1 MTRETASSKERTS
14 MSRAV
19 KLPGP
24 DHQITV
30 APSADR
36 VVVRSG
42 ETTIADSQST
52 LVLRETNYAPVRY
65 IPLADVDRSLL
76 TPSDLTTYCPY
87 KGDASYYS
95 IITDQARGTDAV
107 WFYERPYPAVA
118 EIKDHVAFYADR
130 VHLTVSVPDE
140 D

>member
-1 MTRETASSKERTS
+1 MPRE
-14 MSRAV
+14 M

-24 DHQITV
+24 DHQITI
-30 APSADR
+30 APSGDR

-52 LVLRETNYAPVRY
+52 LVLRETNHAPVRY
-65 IPLADVDRSLL
+65 IPLADVDRSQL

-95 IITDQARGTDAV
+95 IIAGQERGTDAV
-107 WFYERPYPAVA
+107 WFYDQPYPAVA
-118 EIKDHVAFYADR
+118 QIKDHVAFYPDR
-130 VHLTVSVPDE
+130 VELTVSVPDSPE

>member
-1 MTRETASSKERTS
+1 
-14 MSRAV
+14 MSREI

-24 DHQITV
+24 DHQITI
-30 APSADR
+30 APSTDR

-52 LVLRETNYAPVRY
+52 LVLSEANHRPVHY

-76 TPSDLTTYCPY
+76 VPSELTTYCPY

-95 IITDQARGTDAV
+95 IVAGEEPGTDAV
-107 WFYERPYPAVA
+107 WFYDQPYPAVA
-118 EIKDHVAFYADR
+118 QIKDHIAFYADR
-130 VHLTVSVPDE
+130 VELTVTAPDALE
-140 D
+140 E

>member
-1 MTRETASSKERTS
+1 
-14 MSRAV
+14 MSREM

-24 DHQITV
+24 DHQISIT
-30 APSADR
+30 ASADR

-52 LVLRETNYAPVRY
+52 LVLRESNYPPVRY

-95 IITDQARGTDAV
+95 IIVGDDGGTDAV
-107 WFYERPYPAVA
+107 WFYDQPYPAVA
-118 EIKDHVAFYADR
+118 EIKDHVAFYTDR
-130 VHLTVSVPDE
+130 VDLSVSIAASEKV
-140 D
+140 

>member
-1 MTRETASSKERTS
+1 
-14 MSRAV
+14 MSREM

-24 DHQITV
+24 AHEISI
-30 APSADR
+30 APSTDR
-36 VVVRSG
+36 VLVRSG

-52 LVLRETNYAPVRY
+52 LVLRETNYPPVRY

-95 IITDQARGTDAV
+95 IIAGQDRGTDAV
-107 WFYERPYPAVA
+107 WFYDQPYPAVA
-118 EIKDHVAFYADR
+118 EIKDHVAFYPDR
-130 VHLTVSVPDE
+130 VELTVSVADALE

>member
-1 MTRETASSKERTS
+1 
-14 MSRAV
+14 MSREI

-24 DHQITV
+24 DHQITI
-30 APSADR
+30 APSTDR

-42 ETTIADSQST
+42 QTTIADSEST
-52 LVLRETNYAPVRY
+52 LVLRETHHPPVRY

-76 TPSDLTTYCPY
+76 APSELTTYCPY

-95 IITDQARGTDAV
+95 IIAGQERGTDAV
-107 WFYERPYPAVA
+107 WFYDQPYPAVA
-118 EIKDHVAFYADR
+118 EIKDHVAFYSDR
-130 VHLTVSVPDE
+130 VELTVTVPDAPE

>member
-1 MTRETASSKERTS
+1 
-14 MSRAV
+14 MSREM

-24 DHQITV
+24 DHQISI
-30 APSADR
+30 APSSDR
-36 VVVRSG
+36 VLVRSG
-42 ETTIADSQST
+42 EATIADSQST
-52 LVLRETNYAPVRY
+52 LVLRETNHPPVRY

-95 IITDQARGTDAV
+95 IVAGQERGTDAV
-107 WFYERPYPAVA
+107 WFYDQPYPAVA
-118 EIKDHVAFYADR
+118 EIKDHVAFYSDR
-130 VHLTVSVPDE
+130 VELTVSVSDAVE